1 MGGYLDL
8 NKKLTV
14 PHTDVLPIEL
24 YPPYIYKYI
33 LFYLCNLFYIKN

>member
-24 YPPYIYKYI
+24 YPPYIKILIYI
-33 LFYLCNLFYIKN
+33 YIYIYIALSM